1 MIYIEFILS
10 FIDVIKFIF
19 EWFMKKKK
27 GKIFE
32 KAIYIDFISNFPY
45 GCKKKIF
52 LNNQVMCRKKTGMR
66 IYFFSHIHL
75 NICIIFLFIQ
85 VLIFILYR
93 VFIKNYFLIEDSCR
107 LKIKLFTNSTQHLW
121 RAGDWLFQA
130 IICFVKRTLQL
141 HFTSPRFR
149 EPGRPFKN
157 NLHGLLM
164 QSKKLQVLPANNCP
178 KNGVKVVGNGP
189 YRSFKYQKS
198 IQLDMIRCVSRYY

>member
-1 MIYIEFILS
+1 MHICFYSFFFASEVLAHKSENIYFFFTILLFFSYSTLRYENRYIQEMIYIEFILS

-107 LKIKLFTNSTQHLW
+107 LKIKLFTNSTQHL
-121 RAGDWLFQA
+121 
-130 IICFVKRTLQL
+130 
-141 HFTSPRFR
+141 
-149 EPGRPFKN
+149 
-157 NLHGLLM
+157 
-164 QSKKLQVLPANNCP
+164 
-178 KNGVKVVGNGP
+178 
-189 YRSFKYQKS
+189 
-198 IQLDMIRCVSRYY
+198 